1 MGESKNIPIKNLFYM
16 LCYAWDILE
25 IKDDIR
31 GGCDNCTNVY
41 DLLARI
47 FTYGIGKLIKG
58 GFNRSYIERID
69 ELSTLRG
76 KIDIP
81 HSILSISSNR
91 HAMFCSYDEYSEDN
105 LFNGILKYTLE
116 FFIINTAISQET
128 KNLIREQLGF
138 FINIKSIAPKK
149 YERKR
154 IRFNQNNKIYV
165 LLINIAVLI
174 YDEML
179 ATEED
184 GENTFKDF
192 LREKQMHRVFEVF
205 ILNFYKKHLDSNYY
219 DVSAPHIEWPLDLD
233 VKVKELWCDFDVQD
247 KLTARRTDVSINTRR
262 DSKLNWQC
270 IIDAKYYQSTFVGGY
285 MNDYDERVRT
295 AHINQIRG
303 YLLDSK
309 FEGFKLGALIYPLVA
324 RDLGRGYLYPLKD
337 APVIV
342 KTINLNR
349 DWGDIE
355 KDLLSFIKKIGD
367 SVRRMP
373 KI

>member
-1 MGESKNIPIKNLFYM
+1 MGKAKNIPIKNLFYM
-16 LCYAWDILE
+16 LCYAWDILD

-31 GGCDNCTNVY
+31 GCCDNCTNVY

-81 HSILSISSNR
+81 HSILSVSSNK

-116 FFIINTAISQET
+116 FLIIKTAISQET
-128 KNLIREQLGF
+128 KNLIRKQLGYF
-138 FINIKSIAPKK
+138 TNIKSIAPKK

-184 GENTFKDF
+184 GENTFRDF
-192 LREKQMHRVFEVF
+192 LREKQMHRVFELF
-205 ILNFYKKHLDSNYY
+205 ILNFYKKNLDSNYY
-219 DVSAPHIEWPLDLD
+219 DVSAPHIEWPLDFD
-233 VKVKELWCDFDVQD
+233 EKVKEIWSGFNVQE
-247 KLTARRTDVSINTRR
+247 KLTDRRTDISVKTKR

-270 IIDAKYYQSTFVGGY
+270 IIDAKYYQSIFVGGY

-309 FEGFKLGALIYPLVA
+309 YEGFKVGALIYPLVTSDLA
-324 RDLGRGYLYPLKD
+324 RGCLFPLRD

-349 DWGDIE
+349 DWIDIE
-355 KDLLSFIKKIGD
+355 KDLLDFIEKIDD
-367 SVRRMP
+367 SARRMA
-373 KI
+373 KR

>member
-91 HAMFCSYDEYSEDN
+91 HAMLCSYDEYSEDN

-154 IRFNQNNKIYV
+154 IRFNQNNKF
-165 LLINIAVLI
+165 
-174 YDEML
+174 
-179 ATEED
+179 
-184 GENTFKDF
+184 TF
-192 LREKQMHRVFEVF
+192 
-205 ILNFYKKHLDSNYY
+205 
-219 DVSAPHIEWPLDLD
+219 
-233 VKVKELWCDFDVQD
+233 C
-247 KLTARRTDVSINTRR
+247 
-262 DSKLNWQC
+262 
-270 IIDAKYYQSTFVGGY
+270 
-285 MNDYDERVRT
+285 
-295 AHINQIRG
+295 
-303 YLLDSK
+303 
-309 FEGFKLGALIYPLVA
+309 
-324 RDLGRGYLYPLKD
+324 
-337 APVIV
+337 
-342 KTINLNR
+342 
-349 DWGDIE
+349 
-355 KDLLSFIKKIGD
+355 
-367 SVRRMP
+367 
-373 KI
+373 